1 MEQNS
6 LPHNESLRKPNSIPQ
21 KVNEIKGGL
30 APLMPAVDWKIK
42 PPSDKKVTWQ
52 WLPFK
57 HSARKDDLQLS
68 HWIHENLNSAAFS
81 MMQILREW
89 ERAKESTWHGN
100 QNVDKWVFAKIL
112 MKTCYEQKRLDVSSH
127 AFERM
132 DLHGSIMIVF
142 PGHVNDPKMATLHLP
157 LLLQQVKVVNGV
169 PPSGDYS
176 FAKYNMSVDIT
187 RYTDEE
193 YEKYLANPN
202 WTKEETDQLFDLCDR
217 FNLKFIVIADRFPS
231 SRTVEELKDRYYS
244 VSRAI
249 LIARNPSSRDGAV
262 DPLVKEPYNVSQEI
276 KRKRALSLILS
287 QTKRQERIDEEVLAE
302 AKRISELRI
311 KVAGESKSVAASISS
326 ADVTERA
333 SPNETVSP
341 SNMQR
346 GSAVLPSTITGD
358 NLGSVNPTPRV
369 PSITVCFEYLKLRN
383 DIVTFT
389 NLIGQIRRL
398 QLQNEAAN
406 GSSFRDGSHGTLT
419 HLHREEDLDWIPG
432 KTDSGGAT
440 TGKKDQKSKV
450 ATGMNFKISSAL
462 LIGIMHLVSQPSVRT
477 SWPSVSLSLFCSGFL
492 FGPLF
497 DGLHSRVDLVV
508 YKSGSIDIGPLHTNI
523 WVPPLL
529 GLFYCSIGLLQ
540 LYLDEKVLNKVQEG
554 SLTKTIASLI
564 LVALFIESSAEL
576 YKAGIAD
583 NTEAYILFAAAEFL
597 WFLLD
602 RTQPGFTLACLVG
615 VACPLAEIPLMK

>member
-21 KVNEIKGGL
+21 KVNEVNGGL

-68 HWIHENLNSAAFS
+68 HW
-81 MMQILREW
+81 
-89 ERAKESTWHGN
+89 
-100 QNVDKWVFAKIL
+100 
-112 MKTCYEQKRLDVSSH
+112 
-127 AFERM
+127 
-132 DLHGSIMIVF
+132 
-142 PGHVNDPKMATLHLP
+142 
-157 LLLQQVKVVNGV
+157 VKVVNGV

-287 QTKRQERIDEEVLAE
+287 QTKRQERRDEEVLAE
-302 AKRISELRI
+302 AKRISGLRI
-311 KVAGESKSVAASISS
+311 KVAGESKSVAASNSS

-333 SPNETVSP
+333 SPNETVSL

-346 GSAVLPSTITGD
+346 RSAVLPSTITRD
-358 NLGSVNPTPRV
+358 NLGSTHVYLRTDALAYMMSKHLSVEYQTSLQQAFRRLGVNPTPRV

-432 KTDSGGAT
+432 KTDSGGAR
-440 TGKKDQKSKV
+440 TGKRDQKSK
-450 ATGMNFKISSAL
+450 ASGQRKKASSTAQ
-462 LIGIMHLVSQPSVRT
+462 SKRK
-477 SWPSVSLSLFCSGFL
+477 
-492 FGPLF
+492 
-497 DGLHSRVDLVV
+497 R
-508 YKSGSIDIGPLHTNI
+508 K
-523 WVPPLL
+523 
-529 GLFYCSIGLLQ
+529 
-540 LYLDEKVLNKVQEG
+540 
-554 SLTKTIASLI
+554 
-564 LVALFIESSAEL
+564 
-576 YKAGIAD
+576 
-583 NTEAYILFAAAEFL
+583 
-597 WFLLD
+597 
-602 RTQPGFTLACLVG
+602 
-615 VACPLAEIPLMK
+615 

>member
-1 MEQNS
+1 M
-6 LPHNESLRKPNSIPQ
+6 KAPNSAEKSFPYETTQ
-21 KVNEIKGGL
+21 EDNDIKGGL

-81 MMQILREW
+81 MMRILREW

-112 MKTCYEQKRLDVSSH
+112 MKTCFEQKRLDVSSR

-132 DLHGSIMIVF
+132 DLYGSIMIVL

-193 YEKYLANPN
+193 YEKYLANP
-202 WTKEETDQLFDLCDR
+202 
-217 FNLKFIVIADRFPS
+217 VADRFPS

-287 QTKRQERIDEEVLAE
+287 QTKRQERRDEEVLAE
-302 AKRISELRI
+302 AKRISGLRI
-311 KVAGESKSVAASISS
+311 KVAGESKSVAASNSS

-333 SPNETVSP
+333 SPNETVSL

-346 GSAVLPSTITGD
+346 RSAVLPSTITRD

-432 KTDSGGAT
+432 KTDSGGNNRL
-440 TGKKDQKSKV
+440 V
-450 ATGMNFKISSAL
+450 L
-462 LIGIMHLVSQPSVRT
+462 LSPAM
-477 SWPSVSLSLFCSGFL
+477 
-492 FGPLF
+492 
-497 DGLHSRVDLVV
+497 
-508 YKSGSIDIGPLHTNI
+508 
-523 WVPPLL
+523 
-529 GLFYCSIGLLQ
+529 
-540 LYLDEKVLNKVQEG
+540 
-554 SLTKTIASLI
+554 
-564 LVALFIESSAEL
+564 
-576 YKAGIAD
+576 
-583 NTEAYILFAAAEFL
+583 
-597 WFLLD
+597 
-602 RTQPGFTLACLVG
+602 
-615 VACPLAEIPLMK
+615 